1 MLLTYSIAKAKRA
14 LCDVAQFVA
23 DSLGCA
29 SWVHNIL
36 ITVMTH
42 IVVDKSTGHA
52 KPHSI
57 CFVTTISKILTTE
70 NTDSDL
76 KVHALHYA
84 NDCLYASD
92 FPFKNFYKL
101 AYYEKTIRKNVW
113 ETSNDT
119 YLLSVRVQTTI
130 NHISICFSPQYQR
143 QMKCFSSEREL
154 QKTLRDTSTRAAW
167 YGLYNDKLANQIA
180 RLAAIVA
187 KRRPLL
193 FQCLNVML

>member
-1 MLLTYSIAKAKRA
+1 MEFTFGWCHDGDKPELNETHGLDPLWFSV
-14 LCDVAQFVA
+14 LFLFHFVPFCFLFSSQWSKFVV
-23 DSLGCA
+23 DLLGCA

-130 NHISICFSPQYQR
+130 NHISICFLPQCQR
-143 QMKCFSSEREL
+143 QRKCFSSEREL
-154 QKTLRDTSTRAAW
+154 KRPLRGKLTRAAW
-167 YGLYNDKLANQIA
+167 YGL
-180 RLAAIVA
+180 
-187 KRRPLL
+187 
-193 FQCLNVML
+193 